1 MKMPTEVCWYLSVLN
16 LGAIKKYQNYLP
28 NTKNLSE
35 INTSVRS
42 RFIFLYAFFSFF
54 FFLCGI
60 TTQTEQLPLQLLK
73 NKDCFCKSVYEM
85 VISL

>member
-54 FFLCGI
+54 FFVWHYNTDRTASFAI
-60 TTQTEQLPLQLLK
+60 TEEQRLLLQKRL
-73 NKDCFCKSVYEM
+73 
-85 VISL
+85 

>member
-54 FFLCGI
+54 FFFVWHYNTDRTASFAI
-60 TTQTEQLPLQLLK
+60 TEEQRLLLQKRL
-73 NKDCFCKSVYEM
+73 
-85 VISL
+85 